1 MWGISP
7 ADIYSLSERPG
18 GHTSLRR
25 NTPTVLLGLIPP
37 PTGLLTLLTLSLF
50 CLAAI
55 PVLCVVLL
63 LIGLPL
69 AILLSLLP
77 WLLRLAA
84 VVLLVK
90 GLLDQPF
97 RLENLLPA
105 AAALL
110 LSVALR
116 WIF

>member
-1 MWGISP
+1 M
-7 ADIYSLSERPG
+7 
-18 GHTSLRR
+18 
-25 NTPTVLLGLIPP
+25 
-37 PTGLLTLLTLSLF
+37 LTLLTLSLF

-77 WLLRLAA
+77 WLLRVAG
-84 VVLLVK
+84 VVLLIK
-90 GLLDQPF
+90 AILDQPT
-97 RLENLLPA
+97 RWENFLPA
-105 AAALL
+105 IAAFA
-110 LSVALR
+110 LSVLLG